1 MHKRKLLMVGCCLI
15 LGLVFAGSSY
25 AADKVGYIN
34 LQRLVNESKMGK
46 AARDDIQKMRAGK
59 QAELNK
65 RMQEINK
72 LRDVLNKERN
82 KMDPRERRD
91 KIEILK
97 KAYKEYERLLADAK
111 EDITREDRELVA
123 IILQKADGVLKKV
136 AKKNNYAIILKDPNT
151 VGFLDPKVDIT
162 DLVLKELNKK

>member
-1 MHKRKLLMVGCCLI
+1 MVVYCVI
-15 LGLVFAGSSY
+15 LGLIFAGGAV

-46 AARDDIQKMRAGK
+46 AARADIQKMRTGK
-59 QAELNK
+59 QEDLNK
-65 RMQEINK
+65 RIQEINR
-72 LRDVLNKERN
+72 LRDLLNKEGSN
-82 KMDPRERRD
+82 MDPRERRD

-97 KAYKEYERLLADAK
+97 RAYKEYERLLADAK

-136 AKKNNYAIILKDPNT
+136 AKKNNYAIILKDPNAI
-151 VGFLDPKVDIT
+151 GFLDPEVDIT